1 MKNLSLI
8 LFFFTVIFSLKAQ
21 EALTTFGITYKPM
34 LSGGFINESDNIES
48 ESGVQYLVPKQFGY
62 NLGMVIRKGFNET
75 FSLETGITYTQRNF
89 SLQVTEEARNF
100 DFTQEFGV
108 VGYELPILG
117 LVYIQLDQRIFMD
130 ASFGGGLDIFPSDV
144 ALFSVGNQVIME
156 GRRNSWV
163 LAFLSANIGW
173 EYRTP
178 KSGIFYIGGTFHRPF
193 GPIYSYLMEYDYDA
207 LDPLVEPVRLVQIV
221 NGNYLTLD
229 FRYLFHEDPAKKLKR
244 KKNN

>member
-1 MKNLSLI
+1 MKNLIIIVFFISAILSLN
-8 LFFFTVIFSLKAQ
+8 AQ

-34 LSGGFINESDNIES
+34 LSGGFINESENVES
-48 ESGVQYLVPKQFGY
+48 EGGVKYLVPKQFGY
-62 NLGMVIRKGFNET
+62 NLGMVVRKGFNKT

-89 SLQVTEEARNF
+89 SLQVNDESSDF
-100 DFTQEFGV
+100 DFKQNFGV

-144 ALFSVGNQVIME
+144 ALFSSENQVVME

-207 LDPLVEPVRLVQIV
+207 QDPLVQPVRLLQII

-229 FRYLFHEDPAKKLKR
+229 FRYFFHEDPEKRLKR
-244 KKNN
+244 KKKN